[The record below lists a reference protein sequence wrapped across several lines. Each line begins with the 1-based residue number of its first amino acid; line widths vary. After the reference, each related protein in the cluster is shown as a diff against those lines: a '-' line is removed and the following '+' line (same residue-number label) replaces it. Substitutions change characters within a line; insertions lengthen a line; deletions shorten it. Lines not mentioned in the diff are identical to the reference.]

1 MRRPGIVCAL
11 VLALLA
17 GLPVGGL
24 ALARNGDQ
32 EPPNSPLPGRQPRII
47 VAAAAASAAADSLR
61 RALDEAAID
70 SLNAW
75 WRRLDDAWYEPLT
88 PDLLESGL
96 DNATLDSLSSVGD
109 RELTALLGGRRWKL
123 TLRPLAGTG
132 FNRCEGW
139 RPASGAVL
147 RRLGRQG
154 AVVTLGAGYG
164 IARRRV
170 VWDAA
175 VAWPLAAARPVERP
189 DRSPRRPWTRWALT
203 VAGGDGVVPFAG
215 NGGLARTLDAIL
227 SGEDPCMYYARR
239 RGEAA
244 VAWRPARRL
253 EARAGALRERHR
265 PLAVTTT
272 WNLSGEAD
280 RVPLN
285 WAVDPLDSRALTA
298 GLGWTGSR
306 LEVDTRA
313 EWHRATGAA
322 SGLPVGD
329 VPDRRDF
336 LRLAARARGSW
347 LDRHGNEFAARVI
360 WSGVDRAA
368 PLQWKTFLG
377 GSNSLRGYPA
387 RELAGDRGLLAAIDA
402 RAGCDPLH
410 ALRVPL
416 LGRLRLQPILFA
428 DFGRADAAGLP
439 VSPEGA
445 DGWRADVGF
454 GIGRL
459 LGAGG
464 RGNLRL
470 YFAKPVMNGQA
481 DRPWQV
487 QFELEL

>member
-1 MRRPGIVCAL
+1 MRRPALVCAL
-11 VLALLA
+11 VLALA
-17 GLPVGGL
+17 GLPAGGF
-24 ALARNGDQ
+24 ALAQGGDQ
-32 EPPNSPLPGRQPRII
+32 EPPREPLSERLPSII
-47 VAAAAASAAADSLR
+47 MSAASDPAAADSLR

-123 TLRPLAGTG
+123 ALHPLAGTG

-154 AVVTLGAGYG
+154 AVITLGAGYG

-175 VAWPLAAARPVERP
+175 VAWPLAEARPVERP
-189 DRSPRRPWTRWALT
+189 DQPPRRPWTRWAFS
-203 VAGGDGVVPFAG
+203 VAGGDGVMSFAG
-215 NGGLARTLDAIL
+215 TAGPIHTLDAIL
-227 SGEDPCMYYARR
+227 SGDDPSMYHARR
-239 RGEAA
+239 WGEAA
-244 VAWRPARRL
+244 VAWRPARRF
-253 EARAGALRERHR
+253 EARVGVLRERHR
-265 PLAVTTT
+265 ALAVATT
-272 WNLSGEAD
+272 WNLSGETS

-285 WAVDPLDSRALTA
+285 WAVAPLDSRALTA
-298 GLGWTGSR
+298 GLAWNGSR
-306 LEVDTRA
+306 LEFDTRA
-313 EWHRATGAA
+313 AWHRATGAP
-322 SGLPVGD
+322 GLPAGD
-329 VPDRRDF
+329 EPDRGDF
-336 LRLAARARGSW
+336 LRLVARARGSW
-347 LDRHGNEFAARVI
+347 LDRHGNEFAARVV
-360 WSGVDRAA
+360 WSSVDCVA

-387 RELAGDRGLLAAIDA
+387 RELAGERGLLAAIDA

-416 LGRLRLQPILFA
+416 LGRLRLQPVLFA
-428 DFGRADAAGLP
+428 DFGRVDAAGP
-439 VSPEGA
+439 PDSPEGA
-445 DGWRADVGF
+445 AGWRADVGF

-487 QFELEL
+487 QLELEL

>member
-1 MRRPGIVCAL
+1 MKRPDLVCAL
-11 VLALLA
+11 VLALA
-17 GLPVGGL
+17 GLPVGGF

-32 EPPNSPLPGRQPRII
+32 EAPNAPLPERLPRII
-47 VAAAAASAAADSLR
+47 VSAAADSAAADSLR

-96 DNATLDSLSSVGD
+96 DGATLDSLSSVGD
-109 RELTALLGGRRWKL
+109 RELAALLGGRRWKL
-123 TLRPLAGTG
+123 ALRPLAGTG

-154 AVVTLGAGYG
+154 AVITLGAGYG

-175 VAWPLAAARPVERP
+175 VAWPLVAARPVERP
-189 DRSPRRPWTRWALT
+189 DRPPRRPWTRWALS
-203 VAGGDGVVPFAG
+203 VAGGDGVTSFAG
-215 NGGLARTLDAIL
+215 TDGPVRTLDAIL
-227 SGEDPCMYYARR
+227 SGADPSMYHSRR
-239 RGEAA
+239 WGEAA

-265 PLAVTTT
+265 ALAVATT

-285 WAVDPLDSRALTA
+285 WTVEPFDSRALTA
-298 GLGWTGSR
+298 GLSWTGSR

-313 EWHRATGAA
+313 EWHSAAGAA
-322 SGLPVGD
+322 LDFPAGD
-329 VPDRRDF
+329 EPDRRDF

-347 LDRHGNEFAARVI
+347 LDRHGNEFVARVA
-360 WSGVDRAA
+360 WSGVDRVA

-387 RELAGDRGLLAAIDA
+387 RELAGDRGLLAAIDV

-416 LGRLRLQPILFA
+416 LGCLRLQPILFA
-428 DFGRADAAGLP
+428 DFGRVEAAGLP
-439 VSPEGA
+439 APPEGVT
-445 DGWRADVGF
+445 GWRADAGF
-454 GIGRL
+454 GFGRL

-470 YFAKPVMNGQA
+470 YFARPVMNGQA
-481 DRPWQV
+481 DRPWQM
-487 QFELEL
+487 QLELEL

>member
-11 VLALLA
+11 VMALA
-17 GLPVGGL
+17 GLPGAGF
-24 ALARNGDQ
+24 ALARGGDQ
-32 EPPNSPLPGRQPRII
+32 EPPREPLPERLPRII
-47 VAAAAASAAADSLR
+47 VSAAADPAAADSLR

-96 DNATLDSLSSVGD
+96 DDATLDSLSSVGD

-123 TLRPLAGTG
+123 ALRPLAGTG

-139 RPASGAVL
+139 RPASGVVL

-170 VWDAA
+170 VWNAA

-189 DRSPRRPWTRWALT
+189 DQPPRRPWTRWALS
-203 VAGGDGVVPFAG
+203 VAGGDGVVSFAG
-215 NGGLARTLDAIL
+215 TDGLVHTLNAIV
-227 SGEDPCMYYARR
+227 SGEDPNMYHARR
-239 RGEAA
+239 WGEAA
-244 VAWRPARRL
+244 VAWRPARRI
-253 EARAGALRERHR
+253 EARVGALRERHGA
-265 PLAVTTT
+265 LAVATT
-272 WNLSGEAD
+272 WNLSGETS

-285 WAVDPLDSRALTA
+285 WAAEPLDSRALTA
-298 GLGWTGSR
+298 GVAWNGSR
-306 LEVDTRA
+306 LEADTRA
-313 EWHRATGAA
+313 EWHRATGVG
-322 SGLPVGD
+322 SGLPTGD
-329 VPDRRDF
+329 EPDRRNF

-347 LDRHGNEFAARVI
+347 LDRHGNEFVARVA
-360 WSGVDRAA
+360 WTGVDRAA
-368 PLQWKTFLG
+368 PLQWQTFLG

-402 RAGCDPLH
+402 RAGFDPLH

-439 VSPEGA
+439 VPPEGA
-445 DGWRADVGF
+445 TGWRADAGF
-454 GIGRL
+454 GCGRL

-464 RGNLRL
+464 QGHLRF

-487 QFELEL
+487 QLELEL